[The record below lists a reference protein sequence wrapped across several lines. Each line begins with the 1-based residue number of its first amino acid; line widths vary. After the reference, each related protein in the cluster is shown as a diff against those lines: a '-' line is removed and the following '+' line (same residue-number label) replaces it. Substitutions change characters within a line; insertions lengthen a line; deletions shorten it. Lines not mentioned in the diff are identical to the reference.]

1 MSDEQSSSKPGSL
14 ESKENTSTM
23 PPKSPTLTLILA
35 ATPNLGIGNA
45 GGLPWP
51 QLKKE
56 MGFFARVTKRTSPP
70 SNNGTKKINA
80 VLMGRKTWESIPP
93 KFRPLKDRL
102 NIVITSKPEE
112 FAKKLDKKNAEDVTE
127 GPMVCSGILDA
138 LSQLERLQAKKTS
151 SSPSSPDL
159 ELDKIFVIG
168 GASIYKTALELP
180 QTKRVLLTKINKE
193 FECDTFFLLISRRLR
208 FGKGEVG
215 KRFRSLPVRRYQRG
229 GWRNRGLDLSFVCM
243 RESRLDLVI
252 TATSR
257 NSSAS
262 YQARFMTT
270 NI

>member
-1 MSDEQSSSKPGSL
+1 
-14 ESKENTSTM
+14 M

-180 QTKRVLLTKINKE
+180 QMKRVLLTKINKE
-193 FECDTFFLLISRRLR
+193 FECDTFFPINLEETTFWKGRSREEVQE
-208 FGKGEVG
+208 FTGEEVPEGGLEEQGVG
-215 KRFRSLPVRRYQRG
+215 FE
-229 GWRNRGLDLSFVCM
+229 FCM
-243 RESRLDLVI
+243 YERE
-252 TATSR
+252 
-257 NSSAS
+257 
-262 YQARFMTT
+262 
-270 NI
+270 

>member
-1 MSDEQSSSKPGSL
+1 
-14 ESKENTSTM
+14 M

-112 FAKKLDKKNAEDVTE
+112 FAKKLDKKNAEDVIE

-193 FECDTFFLLISRRLR
+193 FECDTFFPVNLEETTFWKGKSR
-208 FGKGEVG
+208 GEVQEFTG
-215 KRFRSLPVRRYQRG
+215 EEVPEG
-229 GWRNRGLDLSFVCM
+229 GLEEQGVGFEFCM
-243 RESRLDLVI
+243 YERE
-252 TATSR
+252 
-257 NSSAS
+257 
-262 YQARFMTT
+262 
-270 NI
+270 

>member
-1 MSDEQSSSKPGSL
+1 
-14 ESKENTSTM
+14 M

-193 FECDTFFLLISRRLR
+193 FECDTFFPINLEETTFWKGRSREEVQE
-208 FGKGEVG
+208 FTGEEVPEGGLEEQGVG
-215 KRFRSLPVRRYQRG
+215 FE
-229 GWRNRGLDLSFVCM
+229 FCM
-243 RESRLDLVI
+243 YERE
-252 TATSR
+252 
-257 NSSAS
+257 
-262 YQARFMTT
+262 
-270 NI
+270 

>member
-1 MSDEQSSSKPGSL
+1 
-14 ESKENTSTM
+14 M

-127 GPMVCSGILDA
+127 GPMFCSGILDA

-193 FECDTFFLLISRRLR
+193 FECDTFFPINLEETTFWKGRSREEVQE
-208 FGKGEVG
+208 FTGEEV
-215 KRFRSLPVRRYQRG
+215 PEG
-229 GWRNRGLDLSFVCM
+229 GWRNRGLDLSFFCIV
-243 RESRLDLVI
+243 SGPFYDHQYLIL
-252 TATSR
+252 A
-257 NSSAS
+257 N
-262 YQARFMTT
+262 
-270 NI
+270 